1 MTYAMLYTMTLLFA
15 VMNAAGAAEQ
25 AYPVK
30 PIRIVVG
37 GSPDAVPRILG
48 AKIAEHW
55 GQQLVV
61 DQRGGAGGT
70 IAAEIVARAPADGYT
85 LLMCT
90 SSHTMNVNFY
100 KVAYDMM
107 RDFAPVTTVAATG
120 FVLAVHPSVSAHTVQ
135 ELIALAKQKP
145 GTLNFGSGGTG
156 SPAHLIGEMF
166 RMQTGANM
174 VHVPYKTVAEAVTDV
189 IAGQTHTMFV
199 VSTAAMPQ
207 ITGGRIRGLGVTT
220 LRRSPVVPDLPTL
233 DEQGLTGFEATAWY
247 SFIAPA
253 GTPAAIR
260 ELLHQE
266 IARDV
271 ALPEVAGRFATLGLD
286 PMVLPPDEFGRFMK
300 SELDKWKTV
309 AAAAKANAS
318 AR

>member
-1 MTYAMLYTMTLLFA
+1 MTRAMLYTTALLLA
-15 VMNAAGAAEQ
+15 QASTAEAAEQ
-25 AYPVK
+25 QYPAK
-30 PIRIVVG
+30 PIRMVVG

-70 IAAEIVARAPADGYT
+70 IAAEIVARAPPDGYT
-85 LLMCT
+85 LLLCT

-100 KVAYDMM
+100 KVAYDML
-107 RDFAPVTTVAATG
+107 RDFTPVTSIAATG
-120 FVLAVHPSVSAHTVQ
+120 FVLAVHPSVPAHTVQ
-135 ELIALAKQKP
+135 ELIALAKRKP
-145 GTLNFGSGGTG
+145 GALNFGSGGTG

-166 RMQTGANM
+166 RMQTGVNM

-189 IAGQTHTMFV
+189 IGGQTQTMFV
-199 VSTAAMPQ
+199 VSTAAVPQ

-220 LRRSPVVPDLPTL
+220 LKRSPVVPELPTL
-233 DEQGLTGFEATAWY
+233 DEQGVTGFEATAWY

-253 GTPAAIR
+253 GTPAAIVER
-260 ELLHQE
+260 LHQE
-266 IARDV
+266 VAKDV
-271 ALPEVAGRFATLGLD
+271 AMPDVTKRFATLGLE

-300 SELDKWKTV
+300 SELDKWKSV